1 MSVNPCMF
9 NPYMNFF
16 MPMNYFQIFPMPLQN
31 SILQQADYY
40 IPKLEDSLVI
50 SEGKNTESSKSV
62 SAETEIQEAK
72 NTEKKKEKIIIKGVE
87 YNKKNGEALA
97 QRVLAG
103 LPAKA
108 SEPLCAKYV
117 KEAVRDTG
125 LGDYVNGNGEYCK
138 YIFRANPN
146 FKEVRL
152 KGDELSKLP
161 AGCII
166 VYDAYEPCTD
176 KNGKTEN
183 IGEDGHVLITLG
195 NGKGCSDRL
204 EDDIL
209 KSDRLYTFIPV

>member
-1 MSVNPCMF
+1 
-9 NPYMNFF
+9 
-16 MPMNYFQIFPMPLQN
+16 MPMDYFQMFQMPLQR
-31 SILQQADYY
+31 SIWQQADNY

-50 SEGKNTESSKSV
+50 SEGKKTESSKSV
-62 SAETEIQEAK
+62 STETEIQEAK

-87 YNKKNGEALA
+87 YNQKSGEALA
-97 QRVLAG
+97 QRALDG
-103 LPAKA
+103 LPAKT

-125 LGDYVNGNGEYCK
+125 LGPYINGNGEYCK

-146 FKEVRL
+146 FKEVHL
-152 KGDELSKLP
+152 KADELAELP

-176 KNGKTEN
+176 KKGKTKK
-183 IGEDGHVLITLG
+183 ICEDGHVLITLG
-195 NGKGCSDRL
+195 NGKGCSDRI